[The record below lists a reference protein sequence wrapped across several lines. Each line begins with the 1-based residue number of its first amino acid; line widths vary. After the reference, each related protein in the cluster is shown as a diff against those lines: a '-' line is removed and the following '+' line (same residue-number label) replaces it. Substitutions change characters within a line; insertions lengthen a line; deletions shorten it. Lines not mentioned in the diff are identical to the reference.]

1 MEITDKG
8 RKKLASLM
16 VIQEWSA
23 RRLSEQ
29 VGWKSHTILLR
40 ILRGEQRT
48 IKPEK
53 ATAIAAHLGVGMDD
67 LFVPR
72 SSTVVRHNGARQ
84 GRRAA

>member
-23 RRLSEQ
+23 RSLAKEA
-29 VGWKSHTILLR
+29 GWGSHTILVD
-40 ILRGEQRT
+40 ILSGKRKT
-48 IKPEK
+48 ITPDR
-53 ATAIAAHLGVGMDD
+53 ATAIAAILGVGMDD

-72 SSTVVRHNGARQ
+72 SSTVMRQ
-84 GRRAA
+84 RDNRRSAA